1 MRLSG
6 ASLFSVACY
15 MATSSVLLLLNKLAI
30 HHLQAPNFILTLQLL
45 TSAGAVWVA
54 GQLGV
59 ARVDALSW
67 GKAVA
72 FAPVSLTFVALI
84 FANIKTLQFAN
95 VETFIVFRASTP
107 VLISLCE
114 WRFLARELPSGWS
127 WACLLA
133 MVGGA
138 GAYAYTDAAF
148 EVRGYRWVRPTPST
162 PHPQPA
168 ERDAGGVAGG
178 GVVQRVRGGPDL
190 REARGDGGA
199 DGVHLGPRPLL
210 QPPRRPA
217 PALRRRPGRRGGD
230 AACAL
235 VGGGRR
241 GAPRLVRRGEA
252 PPGRRSPRP

>member
-1 MRLSG
+1 MARRPPVVPTRHGSDGTMRLSG

-114 WRFLARELPSGWS
+114 WRFLQRDVYFYAVAIG
-127 WACLLA
+127 LL
-133 MVGGA
+133 VLF
-138 GAYAYTDAAF
+138 T
-148 EVRGYRWVRPTPST
+148 
-162 PHPQPA
+162 
-168 ERDAGGVAGG
+168 RD
-178 GVVQRVRGGPDL
+178 Q
-190 REARGDGGA
+190 
-199 DGVHLGPRPLL
+199 LL
-210 QPPRRPA
+210 QWWECGTMVLVYVLYVVVCLCSGKLTKVRTKAKITSRTSMHQG
-217 PALRRRPGRRGGD
+217 PG
-230 AACAL
+230 AHQ
-235 VGGGRR
+235 
-241 GAPRLVRRGEA
+241 
-252 PPGRRSPRP
+252 